1 MSAGFYSFGM
11 LKRVKFCV
19 CMVVLN
25 AGDLFKAIGMSSD
38 SKKEIK
44 NFYEALG
51 AQGLANLLSPARH
64 AAYVEFLKKV
74 LPAQGTILDCAC
86 GYGRLTIPLAQ
97 AGYKLYGIDFSQKFI
112 EKARAYGV
120 QQNLSIPFLVGDM
133 CELPFTEALFDVVI
147 CMWSSFSELLTVDD
161 QVKALAQMGRV
172 VKPSGFVLIDM
183 PCPPD
188 GEPLSDYE
196 RVNYALL
203 GGHEHVAFIHDEQ
216 SLGELMR
223 ACGFTQF
230 SFEYVDIGGIGR
242 FIFRYIPK

>member
-1 MSAGFYSFGM
+1 
-11 LKRVKFCV
+11 
-19 CMVVLN
+19 
-25 AGDLFKAIGMSSD
+25 MSSD

-51 AQGLANLLSPARH
+51 AQGLANLLSPVRH

-97 AGYKLYGIDFSQKFI
+97 AGYTLSGIDFSQKFV
-112 EKARAYGV
+112 EQARAYAAE
-120 QQNLSIPFLVGDM
+120 QELSIPFLVGDM
-133 CELPFTEALFDVVI
+133 AELPYADALFDVVI
-147 CMWSSFSELLTVDD
+147 CMWSSFSELLTVED
-161 QVKALAQMGRV
+161 QIKALAHMGRV

-188 GEPLSDYE
+188 GEPLGDDE
-196 RVNYALL
+196 RVNYATL
-203 GGHEHVAFIHDEQ
+203 GGYEHVAFIHDEK
-216 SLGELMR
+216 SLSALMH

-230 SFEYVDIGGIGR
+230 SIDYADIGGIER
-242 FIFRYIPK
+242 LIFRYRP

>member
-1 MSAGFYSFGM
+1 MNFFDL
-11 LKRVKFCV
+11 LKAV
-19 CMVVLN
+19 
-25 AGDLFKAIGMSSD
+25 DMSSD

-51 AQGLANLLSPARH
+51 AQGLANLLSPDRH
-64 AAYVEFLKKV
+64 AAYIEFLKKM

-97 AGYKLYGIDFSQKFI
+97 AGNTLYGIDFSQKFI
-112 EKARAYGV
+112 EQARAYAA
-120 QQNLSIPFLVGDM
+120 QQNLVIPFQVGDM
-133 CELPFTEALFDVVI
+133 GELPYADALFDVVI
-147 CMWSSFSELLTVDD
+147 CMWSSFSELLTHAD

-172 VKPSGFVLIDM
+172 IKPSGFVLIDM

-196 RVNYALL
+196 RINYALL
-203 GGHEHVAFIHDEQ
+203 GGCEHVAFIHDEQ

-230 SFEYVDIGGIGR
+230 SIDYADIGGIER
-242 FIFRYIPK
+242 LIFQYRPT

>member
-1 MSAGFYSFGM
+1 MFVGWIS
-11 LKRVKFCV
+11 
-19 CMVVLN
+19 
-25 AGDLFKAIGMSSD
+25 MSSD
-38 SKKEIK
+38 SKKEIRS
-44 NFYEALG
+44 FYEALG

-74 LPAQGTILDCAC
+74 LPVQATILDCAC

-97 AGYKLYGIDFSQKFI
+97 AGYTMYGIDFSPKFI
-112 EKARAYGV
+112 EKARTYAI
-120 QQNLSIPFLVGDM
+120 QQNLTIPFLVGDM
-133 CELPFTEALFDVVI
+133 CELPYADALFDVVI
-147 CMWSSFSELLTVDD
+147 CMWSSFSELLTRDD

-183 PCPPD
+183 PCPPA
-188 GEPLSDYE
+188 GEPLSDDE

-216 SLGELMR
+216 SLSALMH

-230 SFEYVDIGGIGR
+230 SIDYVAQIQL
-242 FIFRYIPK
+242 

>member
-1 MSAGFYSFGM
+1 
-11 LKRVKFCV
+11 
-19 CMVVLN
+19 
-25 AGDLFKAIGMSSD
+25 MSSD
-38 SKKEIK
+38 FKKEIK

-64 AAYVEFLKKV
+64 AAYVEFLKKM

-97 AGYKLYGIDFSQKFI
+97 AGYTLYGIDFSQKFI
-112 EKARAYGV
+112 EQARAYAA
-120 QQNLSIPFLVGDM
+120 QQNLVIPFQVGDM
-133 CELPFTEALFDVVI
+133 GELPYADALFDVVI
-147 CMWSSFSELLTVDD
+147 CMWSSFSELLTHAD

-188 GEPLSDYE
+188 GEPLSDDE
-196 RVNYALL
+196 RINYALL

-223 ACGFTQF
+223 ACGFIQF
-230 SFEYVDIGGIGR
+230 SIEYADIGGIER
-242 FIFRYIPK
+242 LIFQYRPT